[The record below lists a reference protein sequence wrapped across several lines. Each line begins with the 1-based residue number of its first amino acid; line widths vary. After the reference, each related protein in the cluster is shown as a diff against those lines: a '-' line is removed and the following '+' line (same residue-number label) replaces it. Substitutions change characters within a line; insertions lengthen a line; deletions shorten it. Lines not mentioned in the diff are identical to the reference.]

1 MPDYKKL
8 VRKGISP
15 RKATQEKAAPA
26 KFLPKI
32 ILSLIVVG
40 LIIAGAFAGYSL
52 LVHFSNFEIKEVSVI
67 NLKGEAVANQQDY
80 FRLDS
85 LSELNLFT
93 FDMQKVTSDIR
104 TRHPELADVFIRKQ
118 FPNKLLI
125 VIKERVPLVVIALK
139 SPCLSDAEAFI
150 LPFKSAH
157 RDLPKIIGIHPR
169 QIQLFAKTPSLRLK
183 KALNLLKELEKAKI
197 LPEYKIS
204 QIDVTHYSDLTF
216 DFKNQ
221 IKVKMGQGD
230 FARKISLLSKVLTE
244 LKAADAAPKYIDMRF
259 DSPIIR
265 P

>member
-8 VRKGISP
+8 VRKRNSL
-15 RKATQEKAAPA
+15 RKIDQEKAPPR

-32 ILSLIVVG
+32 TLSLIVVG
-40 LIIAGAFAGYSL
+40 LIVTTAFAGRSL
-52 LVHFSNFEIKEVSVI
+52 LTHFSNFEIEQVSVI
-67 NLKGEAVANQQDY
+67 NLKGQAVANQQDY

-85 LSELNLFT
+85 VSELNLLT
-93 FDMQKVTSDIR
+93 FDMQRVSRDIR
-104 TRHPELADVFIRKQ
+104 ARHPELADVFIRKQ

-125 VIKERVPLVVIALK
+125 VIKERVPLAIIALK
-139 SPCLSDAEAFI
+139 SPYLSDAEAFI
-150 LPFKSAH
+150 LPFKSTYG
-157 RDLPKIIGIHPR
+157 DLPKIIGIHPR

-204 QIDVTHYSDLTF
+204 QIDVTQYSDITF
-216 DFKNQ
+216 DFKNR

-230 FARKISLLSKVLTE
+230 FVRKINLLAKVLTE
-244 LKAADAAPKYIDMRF
+244 LKATDTAPKYIDMRF